1 MLPIAV
7 LFHRLGPY
15 HHARLN
21 SAGKRQPLV
30 AVEFSAVDDTYA
42 WNIVK
47 DAGAFQRITL
57 FHDADV
63 EKKPANEVYQRIAT
77 TLQQIQPAVVA
88 VPGWSS
94 RGALAALA
102 WCLSTS
108 TPAVMM
114 SDSAAHDEQRRIWKE
129 ALKRQIVRLCSA
141 GLVGGK
147 LHINYLVDLGVP
159 RERIFPGYDVVGNA
173 HFTAGAKAA
182 RKEAEISRM
191 CLGLPDRYFLASN
204 RFVDKKNLPRLLQAY
219 ELYRKRAGYNAWH
232 LILLGD
238 GPLRPQLQALIS
250 ELDLSAYVMMPGFKQ
265 YDELPIYYGLASAFV
280 HASTTEQW
288 GLVVNEAMAAGLPV
302 IVSERCGCAPDLV
315 ENDCNGFIFDPYN
328 VDALADLMSKITA
341 DKCDREAMGRA
352 SQEMVR
358 RWDSE
363 VFGENLCKAAKMAF
377 EAPRP
382 RATALDKALLWTLI
396 HR

>member
-21 SAGKRQPLV
+21 SAGKRQSLV
-30 AVEFSAVDDTYA
+30 AIEFSAIDDTYA

-47 DAGAFQRITL
+47 GADAFQRITL
-57 FHDADV
+57 FHDVDV
-63 EKKPANEVYQRIAT
+63 EKKPASEVYHRIAT
-77 TLQQIQPAVVA
+77 ILQQIHPAVVA

-94 RGALAALA
+94 RGALAALS

-114 SDSAAHDEQRRIWKE
+114 SESTAYDGQRRIWKE
-129 ALKRQIVRLCSA
+129 ALKKQILRLCSA

-147 LHINYLVDLGVP
+147 PHINYLVDLGVP
-159 RERIFPGYDVVGNA
+159 RERIFPGYDVVSNA
-173 HFTAGAKAA
+173 HFTAGAEAA
-182 RKEAEISRM
+182 RKEAETLRM
-191 CLGLPDRYFLASN
+191 HLGLPERYFLASN
-204 RFVDKKNLPRLLQAY
+204 RFVDKKNLPRLLRAY
-219 ELYRKRAGYNAWH
+219 ASYRKRADNDAWY

-280 HASTTEQW
+280 HASTMEQW

-315 ENDCNGFIFDPYN
+315 ENSSNGFVFDPYN
-328 VDALADLMSKITA
+328 IDTLAALMLKITA
-341 DKCDREAMGRA
+341 DKCNRKAMGRA
-352 SQEMVR
+352 SQEIVKH
-358 RWDSE
+358 WDSE
-363 VFGENLCKAAKMAF
+363 VFGENLYKAAKVAF

-382 RATALDKALLWTLI
+382 KATALDKALLWTLI